1 VRRYGWKRPLKPSPH
16 PMLAQAPGVLRP
28 ALPAVVDLSPECSPI
43 ADQGDSGACTGETAK
58 GLAEFCLKKR
68 GTYWA
73 VSAFGQ
79 YYAERLKDGDVTKD
93 AGSTVAMAFT
103 VLQKVGVFAASIW
116 PDTPENLLQDPP
128 TTAWKLARLTMLTDP
143 IAVPQD
149 LYSIQSVLASG
160 YPVGIG
166 IECLSIKG
174 PDGEPINGIE
184 GPIAAQT
191 GIVNIPTSADT
202 PDGGHAV
209 LVVGYDSVKKL
220 FKFRNSWGESW
231 GDKGYGYLPYDYA
244 MSSELA
250 EDFHTG
256 RVFT

>member
-1 VRRYGWKRPLKPSPH
+1 
-16 PMLAQAPGVLRP
+16 MLAQAPGVLRP
-28 ALPAVVDLSPECSPI
+28 ALPPVVDLSGQCSPI
-43 ADQGDSGACTGETAK
+43 ADQGQTGACTGETAK
-58 GLAEFCLKKR
+58 GLAEFCLKKAGR
-68 GTYWA
+68 FWA
-73 VSAFGQ
+73 VSAWGQ

-93 AGSTVAMAFT
+93 SGSTVAMAFT
-103 VLQKVGVFAASIW
+103 VLQKVGTFAANLW
-116 PDTPENLLQDPP
+116 PDTEDNLLKDPP
-128 TTAWKLARLTMLTDP
+128 TTAWKMAYLTKLTDP
-143 IAVPQD
+143 VSVPQD
-149 LYSIQSVLASG
+149 LYSVQSVLASG

-166 IECLSIKG
+166 IDCYSTKDD
-174 PDGEPINGIE
+174 DGMPTNGIE
-184 GPIAAQT
+184 GPEAAKT
-191 GIVNIPTSADT
+191 GVVNMPVLSDT

-256 RVFT
+256 RSFT